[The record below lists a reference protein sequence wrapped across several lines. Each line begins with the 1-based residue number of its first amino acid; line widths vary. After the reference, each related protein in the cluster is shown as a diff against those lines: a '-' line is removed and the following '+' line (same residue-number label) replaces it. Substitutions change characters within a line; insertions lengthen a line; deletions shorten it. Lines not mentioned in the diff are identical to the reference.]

1 MGETMRHHSLAAL
14 LAALALVLAA
24 CNGATTDQAADDA
37 DTDTPVTEQET
48 ADPAPEGDV
57 DDDALERIAEA
68 AQNTIDEG
76 TARFSIEITS
86 AGTAGQDGTQP
97 VSVEGE
103 EDFEA
108 ELRRMT
114 FEGPQGELEMIVDGT
129 TMYIELPA
137 TEDDQWL
144 RLELEELVQGEAG
157 FGGPGGVPS
166 QNPRDNLEILSSAAR
181 DAQEAGEEDVDGE
194 ATTRYDLVIDL
205 DQAADTA
212 EPDTEE
218 ALERMRSQ
226 TGLQTFDMSVW
237 VDEDDRIRRISYT
250 LDLGQAQVEETTEE
264 GQVEADPEGEIT
276 VTVDYYDFGG
286 DVNIEVPDDDQ
297 VIDADEEQIR
307 QSFQQA
313 DQMESGTADT
323 TDDS

>member
-1 MGETMRHHSLAAL
+1 MRHHSLAAL
-14 LAALALVLAA
+14 LAALALTLAA
-24 CNGATTDQAADDA
+24 CNGGTTEQAAEDDT

-48 ADPAPEGDV
+48 PEPDGDV
-57 DDDALERIAEA
+57 DEDALERIADA

-76 TARFSIEITS
+76 TARFTIEIET

-97 VSVEGE
+97 VTVEGE
-103 EDFEA
+103 EDFDA

-114 FEGPQGELEMIVDGT
+114 FEGPQGELDMIVEGT

-137 TEDDQWL
+137 TEDEQWL

-166 QNPRDNLEILSSAAR
+166 QNPRDNLEILSAAAR

-194 ATTRYDLVIDL
+194 TTTRYDLVIDL

-218 ALERMRSQ
+218 ALERMRAQ
-226 TGLQTFDMSVW
+226 TGVQTFDMSVW

-264 GQVEADPEGEIT
+264 GEVEADPQGEIT
-276 VTVDYYDFGG
+276 VTVDYFDFGG

-307 QSFQQA
+307 RSFQQA
-313 DQMESGTADT
+313 DQMEDGGTTGT